1 MTLKVQCMPRLKK
14 IRSMVWL
21 FLVIF
26 WVSASSAQLNLATND
41 NVQSIQAEQ
50 TPTKVVAAHQMVEA
64 MTDDLLLLIE
74 AAQRYSAG
82 DKQRFFVELDDL
94 LRPVIDFKSFSRAVM
109 GRHASAKKMAM
120 LSSEEQQRL
129 MNQIERFS
137 GVFSV
142 SLIQTY
148 GKGLLAF
155 EGQKIEVVI
164 PTDVNP
170 LATKARV
177 KQLIYGDRQQP
188 YEIQYSLRKD
198 SQGQWKLRNMIVESI
213 NLGKIYRNQF
223 DSAVDVYEGNIDKVI
238 DNWSASGDESAEET
252 EQSVAK

>member
-1 MTLKVQCMPRLKK
+1 MKLKVQCMVRLKK

-21 FLVIF
+21 TLAIY
-26 WVSASSAQLNLATND
+26 WVSASSAQLNLETND
-41 NVQSIQAEQ
+41 NVQSVQAEQ
-50 TPTKVVAAHQMVEA
+50 ATTEVVSAHQMVEA

-74 AAQRYSAG
+74 AAQRYSA
-82 DKQRFFVELDDL
+82 DDNQRFFVELDDL

-129 MNQIERFS
+129 MNQIVRFS
-137 GVFSV
+137 NVFSV
-142 SLIQTY
+142 SLIRTY

-155 EGQKIEVVI
+155 EGQKIEVVV
-164 PTDVNP
+164 PTDVN
-170 LATKARV
+170 LTATKARV

-198 SQGQWKLRNMIVESI
+198 SRGQWKLRNMVVESI

-223 DSAVDVYEGNIDKVI
+223 DSAVEVYEGNIDKVI
-238 DNWSASGDESAEET
+238 DNWFASGDDSAA
-252 EQSVAK
+252 QAQ

>member
-1 MTLKVQCMPRLKK
+1 MKLKVQCMVRLKK

-21 FLVIF
+21 TLAIY
-26 WVSASSAQLNLATND
+26 WVSASSAQLNLETND

-50 TPTKVVAAHQMVEA
+50 ATTEVVAAHQMVEA

-74 AAQRYSAG
+74 AAQRYSA
-82 DKQRFFVELDDL
+82 DDNQRFFVELDDL

-129 MNQIERFS
+129 MNQIVRFS
-137 GVFSV
+137 NVFSV
-142 SLIQTY
+142 SLIRTY

-155 EGQKIEVVI
+155 EGQKIEVVV
-164 PTDVNP
+164 PTDVN
-170 LATKARV
+170 LTATKARV

-198 SQGQWKLRNMIVESI
+198 SRGQWKLRNMVVESI

-223 DSAVDVYEGNIDKVI
+223 DSAVEVYEGNIDKVI
-238 DNWSASGDESAEET
+238 DNWSASGDDTAA
-252 EQSVAK
+252 QAQ